1 MKKFKKQKNGKNNLS
16 DRQTLVSEIENESL
30 CMLAHAEQMQK
41 KMAEIYPQ
49 LPKAEN
55 AEKIQNYAASLKRT
69 TKNLAKACMKIYK
82 AGDELSAR
90 SKDME
95 IQKKWEKRHVAM
107 PANTVIDLYEDGA
120 NHFFAKG
127 LSAYKLLLIFFAG
140 SFVGVMVEMLWCL
153 ARYGYLESR
162 AGLVYGPF
170 NPLYGAGA
178 VLMTVCLYRFRNHG
192 AWISFF
198 GSMLIGGG
206 VEYFCS
212 WGQEFV
218 FGSRS
223 WDYSDM
229 PFNING
235 RICLLYTF
243 FWGFLGVFWIKR
255 IYPLLSKWILKLPNR
270 TGKIITWTIV
280 IFFIVDI
287 ASSGV
292 AMFRWTQRIERIA
305 PANQFWEFVDERFPD
320 ERMERVYANME
331 FSKEK

>member
-1 MKKFKKQKNGKNNLS
+1 
-16 DRQTLVSEIENESL
+16 
-30 CMLAHAEQMQK
+30 
-41 KMAEIYPQ
+41 
-49 LPKAEN
+49 
-55 AEKIQNYAASLKRT
+55 
-69 TKNLAKACMKIYK
+69 
-82 AGDELSAR
+82 
-90 SKDME
+90 
-95 IQKKWEKRHVAM
+95 
-107 PANTVIDLYEDGA
+107 
-120 NHFFAKG
+120 
-127 LSAYKLLLIFFAG
+127 
-140 SFVGVMVEMLWCL
+140 
-153 ARYGYLESR
+153 
-162 AGLVYGPF
+162 
-170 NPLYGAGA
+170 
-178 VLMTVCLYRFRNHG
+178 MTVCLYRFRNHG